1 MQFVKKASKSVPFP
15 TVIKDPFQEL
25 HPLEDARLYWPA
37 GRSEAP
43 NGRTFPDTPS
53 RAGHSRKHVPLQLGY
68 SRRSYSWSNKEF
80 NSSSLNAVIDAAWS
94 SLPKCIDEGLD
105 IQIRIHTQD
114 EMLNSC

>member
-1 MQFVKKASKSVPFP
+1 MPVFTGLQADLK
-15 TVIKDPFQEL
+15 
-25 HPLEDARLYWPA
+25 RRMA
-37 GRSEAP
+37 GLS
-43 NGRTFPDTPS
+43 RTAI

-80 NSSSLNAVIDAAWS
+80 NSSSLNAVIDVAWS
-94 SLPKCIDEGLD
+94 PLPKCIDEGLD